1 VPPQPSRLLY
11 VDHIA
16 ERGTHL
22 YRAACE
28 MDLEGVIAKWA
39 AAPYG
44 TEPPSWIKIK
54 NPTYSQAIGRRER
67 FEKMN
72 ARRARAARA

>member
-1 VPPQPSRLLY
+1 MPV
-11 VDHIA
+11 
-16 ERGTHL
+16 RGTSSSSSTTPCSEPTV
-22 YRAACE
+22 RAGPI
-28 MDLEGVIAKWA
+28 EGVVAKWA